1 MTGVKGP
8 CALATGEEVGVKER
22 KRPLPS
28 RKLGLAGAQQQEVLG
43 GAEEHPVPM
52 GHRDRGRARWWPPQE
67 LGDGALKPLSDPKM
81 IMVAPIHTAGGASA
95 STGVSSETRPRS
107 HWRQRARPTAL
118 KPGGRRLR
126 TVGAHYVAGG
136 VAWL

>member
-1 MTGVKGP
+1 MG
-8 CALATGEEVGVKER
+8 TGEG
-22 KRPLPS
+22 
-28 RKLGLAGAQQQEVLG
+28 LG
-43 GAEEHPVPM
+43 GGHP
-52 GHRDRGRARWWPPQE
+52 RSLE
-67 LGDGALKPLSDPKM
+67 KEALKPLSDPKM

-95 STGVSSETRPRS
+95 STGVSPEILPRS